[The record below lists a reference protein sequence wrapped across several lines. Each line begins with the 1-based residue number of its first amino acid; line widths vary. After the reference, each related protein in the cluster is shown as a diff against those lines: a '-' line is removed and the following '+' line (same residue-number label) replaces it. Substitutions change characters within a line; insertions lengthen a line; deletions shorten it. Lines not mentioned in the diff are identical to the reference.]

1 MYVGLK
7 VINPYL
13 KCLLE
18 YHMVL
23 LYLVVKCL
31 VPPYLKNWR
40 LKLSDH
46 KNSET
51 IQECKW
57 IIVPQNSSLFYVG
70 NLMATVREKLIGA
83 QFLVYE
89 VIWKVSFSETNLD
102 STFDWIQ
109 LLEGMIFAEIK
120 SLDSASY

>member
-1 MYVGLK
+1 M
-7 VINPYL
+7 
-13 KCLLE
+13 
-18 YHMVL
+18 
-23 LYLVVKCL
+23 
-31 VPPYLKNWR
+31 PYLKNCR

-46 KNSET
+46 KNSEP

-70 NLMATVREKLIGA
+70 NLIAIVREELIGA
-83 QFLVYE
+83 RFLVYE

-102 STFDWIQ
+102 TTFDWIQ

-120 SLDSASY
+120 SLDSARY